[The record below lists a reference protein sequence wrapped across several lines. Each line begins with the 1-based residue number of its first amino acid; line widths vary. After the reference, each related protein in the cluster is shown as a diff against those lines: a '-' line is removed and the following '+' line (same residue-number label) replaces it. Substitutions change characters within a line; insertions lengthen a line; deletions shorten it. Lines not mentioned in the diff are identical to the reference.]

1 MSHFESQCLS
11 VNHGGE
17 SFLLHPHRVM
27 FWPAQAVLFV
37 ADVHVGKEHVF
48 GRSGIA
54 IPGGISERT
63 LKQLF
68 MLARSSGAKRL
79 IVLGDFMH
87 NVPLRSETWLTYLSQ
102 LLDEH
107 QDLRV
112 DIVAGNHDRVAG
124 RHLIDSRICWHS
136 ESLVLGE
143 LVLRHEPKDDTHG
156 YVLSGHIHPAWR
168 VGSVRRGAIRA
179 PIFWFREGHMVMPA
193 FGEFTGGMLIEP
205 DAKRDALYMIGPD
218 SVVQVPANVK
228 SSLRRRR
235 VE

>member
-1 MSHFESQCLS
+1 MNHFESQCLAIKQA
-11 VNHGGE
+11 NE

-27 FWPAQAVLFV
+27 YWPAQSVLFV

-48 GRSGIA
+48 GRNGIP

-63 LKQLF
+63 LQQLF
-68 MLARSSGAKRL
+68 ALAHSSGAKRL

-87 NVPLRSETWLTYLSQ
+87 NVPLHSESWLTYLSQ
-102 LLDEH
+102 LLDE
-107 QDLRV
+107 QPDLTV

-124 RHLIDSRICWHS
+124 RHLIDSRICWHA
-136 ESLVLGE
+136 EGIVLGG
-143 LVLRHEPKDDTHG
+143 LVLRHEPKDDTRG

-168 VGSVRRGAIRA
+168 IGSVRRGGIRA

-205 DAKRDALYMIGPD
+205 DSKHDKLYMIGPD
-218 SVVQVPANVK
+218 TVVQVPANVK
-228 SSLRRRR
+228 PRSRWRIN
-235 VE
+235 